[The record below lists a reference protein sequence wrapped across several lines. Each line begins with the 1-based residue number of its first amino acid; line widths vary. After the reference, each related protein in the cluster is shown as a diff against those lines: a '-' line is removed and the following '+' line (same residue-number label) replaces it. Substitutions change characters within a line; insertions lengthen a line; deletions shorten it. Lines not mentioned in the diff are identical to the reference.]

1 MWLGLAVI
9 IILTAAALLIVI
21 YNRAQRILTL
31 ALAALGLVKQIK
43 ANTQPVWGL
52 EATNDT
58 AVSILNNAKAIR
70 DVGGALA
77 NAMHATEAKGGRA

>member
-9 IILTAAALLIVI
+9 IILAAAALLIAI

-43 ANTQPVWGL
+43 ANEVARRQ
-52 EATNDT
+52 
-58 AVSILNNAKAIR
+58 
-70 DVGGALA
+70 
-77 NAMHATEAKGGRA
+77 